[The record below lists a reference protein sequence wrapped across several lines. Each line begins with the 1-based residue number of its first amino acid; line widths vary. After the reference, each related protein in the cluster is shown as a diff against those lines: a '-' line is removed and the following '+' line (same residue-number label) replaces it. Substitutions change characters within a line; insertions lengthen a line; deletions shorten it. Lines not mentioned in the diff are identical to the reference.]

1 MGYGVPA
8 GIGASIAN
16 PKDKIFVIN
25 GDGDFQMNLQEL
37 ATIKEYN
44 LDIIIFILNNSEFGI
59 IRQWEDMFYDMEHY
73 QIKLDNPDF
82 VKLAASYGIEGV
94 RIDNLDNLEF
104 LLDKNLHGPLV
115 VDVIVDREDIP
126 LPAKSNS

>member
-1 MGYGVPA
+1 
-8 GIGASIAN
+8 
-16 PKDKIFVIN
+16 
-25 GDGDFQMNLQEL
+25 MNLQEL